1 MTAEKHT
8 IQNMNW
14 NILATL
20 FSEDGVILRLDLAY
34 NQILMLVRTIWY
46 FFSFIR
52 FACKNTAFQYFE
64 HTLSADTTQSK
75 LMKKSCQ

>member
-1 MTAEKHT
+1 MTAEKYT
-8 IQNMNW
+8 TDNMNW

-34 NQILMLVRTIWY
+34 NQILMLVHTVWH

-52 FACKNTAFQYFE
+52 FVCKE
-64 HTLSADTTQSK
+64 HSNPIF
-75 LMKKSCQ
+75 

>member
-34 NQILMLVRTIWY
+34 NQILMLVHTIWY
-46 FFSFIR
+46 FFSFMS
-52 FACKNTAFQYFE
+52 FVCKTTAFQYFE
-64 HTLSADTTQSK
+64 RTLCADTPQSR
-75 LMKKSCQ
+75 LVKK